1 MPTWDDVNDLASAL
15 PEVERGTDTNG
26 FKWEVRHR
34 YFAWERPLRKRD
46 LEALGDTAPTGPIMG
61 AMVAELPD
69 KQALIG
75 SAPEI
80 FFTVPHF
87 ADYPAVLVLI
97 EEISMEQLN
106 EVLID
111 AWLARAPKRLAATY
125 LAEHPSLA

>member
-1 MPTWDDVNDLASAL
+1 MATWDDVHALATAL

-26 FKWEVRHR
+26 YKWEVRHR

-46 LEALGDTAPTGPIMG
+46 LEELGDAAPVGPIMG
-61 AMVAELPD
+61 AMVAELDD

-87 ADYPAVLVLI
+87 ATYPAILVLI
-97 EEISMEQLN
+97 ERITLEQLN

-111 AWLARAPKRLAATY
+111 AWLVRAPKRLAAAF
-125 LAEHPSLA
+125 LAEHPFDS